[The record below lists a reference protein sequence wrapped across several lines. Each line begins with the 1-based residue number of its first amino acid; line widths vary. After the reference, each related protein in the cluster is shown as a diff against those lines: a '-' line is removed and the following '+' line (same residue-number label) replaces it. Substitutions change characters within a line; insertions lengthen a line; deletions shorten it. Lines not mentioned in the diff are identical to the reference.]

1 MKISAQDHG
10 PISVLTVSGEFTAE
24 DVDHFQRVF
33 SERTSNGAQHILL
46 DCEHLEFV
54 DSAGLEA
61 WLLARDD
68 IGASGGQFRVVAL
81 DENVTKILEITRLS
95 KAIEAHITLES
106 AVRSVR

>member
-10 PISVLTVSGEFTAE
+10 HICVLTLSGEFTAE
-24 DVDHFQRVF
+24 DVDHFQRILT
-33 SERTSNGAQHILL
+33 ERTSAGALHILL

-61 WLLARDD
+61 WIRARDE
-68 IGASGGQFRVVAL
+68 ITVSGGQFRVIAL
-81 DENVTKILEITRLS
+81 DENITKIVGITRLS
-95 KAIEAHITLES
+95 KSIESHETLEA